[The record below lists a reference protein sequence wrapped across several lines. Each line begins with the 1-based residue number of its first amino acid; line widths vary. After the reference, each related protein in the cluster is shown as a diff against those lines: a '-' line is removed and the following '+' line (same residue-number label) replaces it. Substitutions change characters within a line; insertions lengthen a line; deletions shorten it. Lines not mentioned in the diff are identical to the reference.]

1 MHPNDPWTVRE
12 DNIMSKCGW
21 SPFTGHVFKSRVH
34 ETWVNG
40 TCVWDGRRSQ
50 HPTATTPGNASP
62 STADGMKPLRIL
74 TAVTL
79 VVFIGC
85 APEAV
90 DRDPQVQPPEGVMDR
105 VEFVRVLTEIQMVEA
120 VSDLRT
126 FRNDN
131 EKQRLAEA
139 YNDVWQR
146 TGVSGNLRSRDEWWW
161 APRR

>member
-1 MHPNDPWTVRE
+1 M
-12 DNIMSKCGW
+12 
-21 SPFTGHVFKSRVH
+21 
-34 ETWVNG
+34 
-40 TCVWDGRRSQ
+40 
-50 HPTATTPGNASP
+50 ATTPGNASP
-62 STADGMKPLRIL
+62 STADCMKPLHIL
-74 TAVTL
+74 IAVTL
-79 VVFIGC
+79 GIFIGC

-105 VEFVRVLTEIQMVEA
+105 AEFVRVLTEIQMVEA

-146 TGVSGNLRSRDEWWW
+146 TGVSAETFEASYEWWW
-161 APRR
+161 AQPAAMKAMLRDVVDALKEMESDAKRAADADSLQPGNLKRRDSGGTP

>member
-1 MHPNDPWTVRE
+1 M
-12 DNIMSKCGW
+12 
-21 SPFTGHVFKSRVH
+21 
-34 ETWVNG
+34 
-40 TCVWDGRRSQ
+40 
-50 HPTATTPGNASP
+50 ATTPGNASP
-62 STADGMKPLRIL
+62 STADRMRPLHIL
-74 TAVTL
+74 IAVTF

-105 VEFVRVLTEIQMVEA
+105 AAFVRVLKEIQMVEA

-146 TGVSGNLRSRDEWWW
+146 TGVSAETFEASYEWWW
-161 APRR
+161 AQPAAMKAMLRDVVDALKEMESDAKRASDTDSLQPGNLKRRDSGGTPELSTR